1 MKTEDGKIVLWGEIM
16 LAISVVMNALGVL
29 LMLHSGSGISAISSV
44 PYAMNLVFPQLT
56 LGTWTYLFQGAL
68 VLVLMIMSR
77 RFVPEYL
84 FSFVVG
90 FAFGEMMDVWNPLVD
105 LLPQT
110 LPLQVAYFVAS
121 YVIISFGIALANRS
135 QLPITPTDLFPRDLS
150 ALTHIPYARVKIG
163 FDVAC
168 LAATLILTLVFLGH
182 IQGLGIGTVVA
193 AFTMGKGIALAG
205 ELYDKHFVFRSFL
218 SQRRQAQPRSAH

>member
-29 LMLHSGSGISAISSV
+29 LMLHSGSVISAISSV
-44 PYAMNLVFPQLT
+44 PYAMNLVLPQLT

-68 VLVLMIMSR
+68 VLVLMIISR

-135 QLPITPTDLFPRDLS
+135 QLPITPTDLFP
-150 ALTHIPYARVKIG
+150 LTHIPYARVKIG

-168 LAATLILTLVFLGH
+168 LAAALILTLVFLGH
-182 IQGLGIGTVVA
+182 IQGLGTGTVVA

>member
-1 MKTEDGKIVLWGEIM
+1 MKTEDGKIVLRGEIM

-44 PYAMNLVFPQLT
+44 PYAMNLVLPQLT

-77 RFVPEYL
+77 RFVPECL

-135 QLPITPTDLFPRDLS
+135 QLPITPTDLFP
-150 ALTHIPYARVKIG
+150 LTHIPYARVKIG

-168 LAATLILTLVFLGH
+168 LAATLVLTLVFLGH

-205 ELYDKHFVFRSFL
+205 ELYDKRFTFVSFM
-218 SQRRQAQPRSAH
+218 SQPRHAH